1 MTLPNHY
8 FTSNEEMDTSRN
20 WYADDESIAPML
32 DALKT
37 VLSMVQTSLNPAIQP
52 MILQPN
58 AFTVDYNDDEALK
71 SYIRSDV
78 VSEMHLQGTMKMG
91 TDQDPMAVVDNELKL
106 IGSNGRV
113 RVADTS
119 IFPSELRGH
128 PMAAAMA
135 VGMKA
140 AEMMA
145 NDASVSSDT
154 AEMNEGEVGN
164 GDGTDT
170 EAKEDTSGGCSLV
183 VATTAAATTCAFAAT
198 LGV

>member
-1 MTLPNHY
+1 
-8 FTSNEEMDTSRN
+8 MDTSRN

-128 PMAAAMA
+128 PMAASMS

-145 NDASVSSDT
+145 NDSGRFSASSDT
-154 AEMNEGEVGN
+154 AEVEN

-170 EAKEDTSGGCSLV
+170 EVKEDTSGGCSLV